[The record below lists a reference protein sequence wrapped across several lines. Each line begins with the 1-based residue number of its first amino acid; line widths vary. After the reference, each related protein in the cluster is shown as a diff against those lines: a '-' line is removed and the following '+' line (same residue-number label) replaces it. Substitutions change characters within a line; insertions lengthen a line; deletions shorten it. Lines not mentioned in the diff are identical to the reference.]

1 MAHLCDME
9 KCVTLSIS
17 PLLAWPAAL
26 IEIIG
31 GNVDRKNARISQ
43 ENGRKRTRSGES
55 MG

>member
-17 PLLAWPAAL
+17 PLSAWPAAL

-31 GNVDRKNARISQ
+31 DNVDRKNARISQ
-43 ENGRKRTRSGES
+43 EDGRKRPRPGSGL
-55 MG
+55 G